1 MLSRSS
7 MTIFWTMTDKYN
19 TQIANAEEKY
29 QRDLVEIDVQGAR
42 KREELAVDLGRKLA
56 DITLNLSRNYAN
68 AETDYQRDLVDIDIR
83 ANRKI
88 EEARQQS
95 AQNKIDIEKKY
106 QDDIKKLQNNLI
118 FDLEEAVRGGD
129 VIQIRQLQRQYQ
141 RDLANLAL
149 GRGENINKE
158 GQSLEE
164 KINDINA
171 QREFDKQQRLI
182 DYQQKKADLDRQAA
196 EQRVDAQTRYRQ
208 ELDDLRQNLD
218 EQRKDRLKAYNDQQ
232 KDMYT
237 AFQNRLRLASEALI
251 KEVGLNAQAASAI
264 AGYMTQLY
272 GPNGLF
278 QQVYDY
284 MIGYI
289 NQGQADILQNL
300 TPPTLNAIPDT
311 GVNSGTSSSP
321 DQGPSTTKVSIDLGP
336 DLRAEIVETAVG
348 VVADITSRSA

>member
-1 MLSRSS
+1 
-7 MTIFWTMTDKYN
+7 MTDKYN
-19 TQIANAEEKY
+19 TDIADAEEKY
-29 QRDLVEIDVQGAR
+29 QRDLINIDVQGAR
-42 KREELAVDLGRKLA
+42 KREELALDLGRKLA
-56 DITLNLSRNYAN
+56 DIDTSLSRNYQSAQI
-68 AETDYQRDLVDIDIR
+68 DYQRSLVDIDVQ

-88 EEARQQS
+88 EEARKAS

-106 QDDIKKLQNNLI
+106 RDDIKKLQNNLI

-141 RDLANLAL
+141 KDLTNLAL
-149 GRGENINKE
+149 GKQENLGTE
-158 GQSLEE
+158 GQSLEQ

-196 EQRVDAQTRYRQ
+196 QQRLDAQTRYQQ
-208 ELDDLRQNLD
+208 ELTDLRLNLD
-218 EQRKDRLKAYNDQQ
+218 QQRKDRQKAYNDQL

-264 AGYMTQLY
+264 AGYMMQLY
-272 GPNGLF
+272 GQNGLF

-284 MIGYI
+284 MMGYI
-289 NQGQADILQNL
+289 NQGQADILKGL
-300 TPPTLNAIPDT
+300 VPPTLNAIPST
-311 GVNSGTSSSP
+311 GTNSGVSATP
-321 DQGPSTTKVSIDLGP
+321 DQGPTTTKVSIDLGP
-336 DLRAEIVETAVG
+336 DLQGRIVETAVG
-348 VVADITSRSA
+348 VVADITLRSA